1 MILGTGPNGLQIWL
15 KLVLAHLQLELEA
28 LRLLLRVEQPHHYS
42 GNLAVVYSGGYL
54 Y

>member
-42 GNLAVVYSGGYL
+42 GNPAVVYSGGYL